1 MMPFD
6 AYRCYL
12 SLKNHFT
19 KDHYDYIKY
28 RGKTRATKQA
38 FYKRK
43 DRFWFE
49 KFARQKSDKEVEEF
63 FVSNFIYST
72 DPGTMW
78 IGEMMKEGEGR
89 YTDWKKKVQSLSYI
103 FREEVESLF
112 DDKEVDEV
120 FDCSKGHPPILK
132 KYLGGD
138 ITLETMVICDIIF
151 GYTKNFDKKLKDP
164 VWETIS
170 PKIRKYSPFLNID
183 VFRYKKILK
192 EVVIHGS
199 GKC

>member
-19 KDHYDYIKY
+19 KDHYDYHKY
-28 RGKTRATKQA
+28 RGKTRATHQA

-49 KFARQKSDKEVEEF
+49 KFARQKKDKEVEEF

-78 IGEMMKEGEGR
+78 IGEMIKEGEGR
-89 YTDWKKKVQSLSYI
+89 YQQWQKKVQSLSYI
-103 FREEVESLF
+103 FKEEVNTLF
-112 DDKEVDEV
+112 DGYKVDEV
-120 FDCSKGHPPILK
+120 FDCSKGHPLILK
-132 KYLGGD
+132 SYLGKK
-138 ITLETMVICDIIF
+138 TSLETLVICDRIL
-151 GYTKNFDKKLKDP
+151 GYRKDLDKKLNDP
-164 VWETIS
+164 VWETVS
-170 PKIRKYSPFLNID
+170 RKIKKYSPFLNID
-183 VFRYKKILK
+183 VPRYKKILK
-192 EVVIHGS
+192 EIVL
-199 GKC
+199 

>member
-28 RGKTRATKQA
+28 RGKTRATHQA

-49 KFARQKSDKEVEEF
+49 KFARSKNDQEVVDF

-78 IGEMMKEGEGR
+78 IGEMIKEGEGR
-89 YTDWKKKVQSLSYI
+89 YQEWQKKVQSLSYV
-103 FREEVESLF
+103 FKEEIDILF
-112 DDKEVDEV
+112 DNKKVDEI
-120 FDCSKGHPPILK
+120 FDCSKGHPLILK
-132 KYLGGD
+132 SYLGKK
-138 ITLETMVICDIIF
+138 TSLETMVICDRILE
-151 GYTKNFDKKLKDP
+151 YRKDWNKKLNDP
-164 VWETIS
+164 VWETVS
-170 PKIRKYSPFLNID
+170 RKIKKYSPFLNID
-183 VFRYKKILK
+183 VPRYKKILK
-192 EVVIHGS
+192 ETVL
-199 GKC
+199 

>member
-28 RGKTRATKQA
+28 RGKTRATHQA

-49 KFARQKSDKEVEEF
+49 KFARQKNDKEVEEF

-72 DPGTMW
+72 DPETMW
-78 IGEMMKEGEGR
+78 IGEIIKEGEGR
-89 YTDWKKKVQSLSYI
+89 YQEWRKKVQSQSYV
-103 FREEVESLF
+103 FKEETSNLF
-112 DDKEVDEV
+112 ADDNFGAMFAEDPPR
-120 FDCSKGHPPILK
+120 HPA
-132 KYLGGD
+132 
-138 ITLETMVICDIIF
+138 
-151 GYTKNFDKKLKDP
+151 
-164 VWETIS
+164 
-170 PKIRKYSPFLNID
+170 
-183 VFRYKKILK
+183 ILK
-192 EVVIHGS
+192 EY
-199 GKC
+199 